1 MPAVLLVS
9 RSEAAWVAA
18 ARGSGSG
25 TSSVSR
31 QLLIKLVP
39 INTRSQ
45 SPAALLMPG
54 CGVRLI
60 SRAAL

>member
-9 RSEAAWVAA
+9 RRDAAWVAA

-31 QLLIKLVP
+31 QLLIKLVS
-39 INTRSQ
+39 INTRSK
-45 SPAALLMPG
+45 SPAALFMPG
-54 CGVRLI
+54 CGVRRI
-60 SRAAL
+60 SWAAL